1 MDAVDHKRLEVP
13 PHRGSSSLQDGEVN
27 GGESL
32 HGLAP
37 VVGHVEHEVVVDHI
51 ETVAARNA
59 WPHVEIVFDKQR
71 FGGRRMVLA
80 TEGVTPLGKERGP
93 RHLPFLVEAWPSGLG
108 QGFGGLHPSQKRC
121 RQEQREKGAGG
132 LDVHAPKLDVLS
144 RHEESRPR
152 SVG

>member
-13 PHRGSSSLQDGEVN
+13 PHRGSLQDGEVN

-37 VVGHVEHEVVVDHI
+37 IVGHVEHEVIVDHI

-71 FGGRRMVLA
+71 FGGCCMVLA
-80 TEGVTPLGKERGP
+80 TEGGHPGKERVRVTSSLWRRGQVVWARVSAGCTQAKRAADKNSVKKERGVLTSMP
-93 RHLPFLVEAWPSGLG
+93 PS
-108 QGFGGLHPSQKRC
+108 
-121 RQEQREKGAGG
+121 
-132 LDVHAPKLDVLS
+132 
-144 RHEESRPR
+144 
-152 SVG
+152 